1 MSILLDAVTKQ
12 KQQSSHIQDA
22 VLTPIPSHSKQQ
34 KNYLAGKIALLFSV
48 VILAIAAA
56 WALDSYIESR
66 YLQHESAIS
75 PDAQPVRLA
84 ATSAEI
90 NKVNTKPASNT
101 HSTTDQTEEFTLAGK
116 VALPRATSLVDEEP
130 TSTRAVRQG
139 SGFRTTTNN
148 GNINKATNS
157 QTIVSAD
164 KPSNAA
170 NSALSLAQLQMLSD
184 EYDQQNGFV
193 SQPSQSKASQPE
205 VSEANAEVQEPIILG
220 ANANKRGL
228 QQLEA
233 LKLQVNMA
241 ANEVDFKSVQQQ
253 PDNSNNLAD
262 AFAAALKEVEYEQS
276 ANKDVSAP
284 ELDPIPKAKPQ
295 GIPKYGDLP
304 ASVQLSVPEF
314 NIVAHVYSSEPSQR
328 WLNVDGEELQQG
340 DMIQNKL
347 TIIEIRPRD
356 VVLEIDGQEFK
367 VPAI

>member
-22 VLTPIPSHSKQQ
+22 VLTPIPSHSKPQ
-34 KNYLAGKIALLFSV
+34 KNHLAGKIALLFSV

-56 WALDSYIESR
+56 WALDSYVESR
-66 YLQHESAIS
+66 YLQHETAM
-75 PDAQPVRLA
+75 PPEAQPVTLA
-84 ATSAEI
+84 ATSAEVS
-90 NKVNTKPASNT
+90 KVDTKPVSNT
-101 HSTTDQTEEFTLAGK
+101 HSTTDQTQEFTLAGK
-116 VALPRATSLVDEEP
+116 VALPRATSLPDEPILKRAAPQTTE
-130 TSTRAVRQG
+130 TS
-139 SGFRTTTNN
+139 S
-148 GNINKATNS
+148 TNS
-157 QTIVSAD
+157 ANRNKIVNSGPAVSANQQ
-164 KPSNAA
+164 NAA

-228 QQLEA
+228 QELEA

-347 TIIEIRPRD
+347 TIVEIRPRD